1 MTEWRDTSH
10 FSRPLHLQVVNL
22 ILLGTSVLR
31 SVIRAL
37 VYWSLLQVSLNK
49 QCRTLFDGKSFA
61 VHNAR
66 LRRSRTKDRHVWS
79 LRREKTPEQN
89 DTKWDLYFLENRECT
104 CVCMYLCLSLSVSV
118 STFAF
123 KRNPWPRN
131 CHQNKTLNW
140 RCFFHVV
147 GKPSTNL
154 CNHAMASP
162 NLFEPY
168 SLALPQIFGSS
179 IWRQPRSRFDPKEV
193 PQQMFD
199 FWARA
204 GLATCSLAAN
214 LARMTALLTST
225 GVLIKMQWL
234 NFAKLNTSIPMQST
248 PDTGG
253 KQQTVT
259 SSQYH
264 ANSTQYWY
272 NPIRRN
278 FLPMP
283 SRMYKWT
290 TSWEC

>member
-10 FSRPLHLQVVNL
+10 FSTLQTIESHSVMTLQVVNL

-79 LRREKTPEQN
+79 LRREKEQN

-118 STFAF
+118 CLCLYLCFQTEPLATQLPPKQNAQLKMFFSRCWQTF
-123 KRNPWPRN
+123 NEPLQPG
-131 CHQNKTLNW
+131 HGL
-140 RCFFHVV
+140 
-147 GKPSTNL
+147 
-154 CNHAMASP
+154 P

-168 SLALPQIFGSS
+168 SLVLPQIFGSS

-193 PQQMFD
+193 PQQMLD

-204 GLATCSLAAN
+204 GIATCSLA
-214 LARMTALLTST
+214 R
-225 GVLIKMQWL
+225 I
-234 NFAKLNTSIPMQST
+234 
-248 PDTGG
+248 
-253 KQQTVT
+253 
-259 SSQYH
+259 
-264 ANSTQYWY
+264 
-272 NPIRRN
+272 
-278 FLPMP
+278 
-283 SRMYKWT
+283 
-290 TSWEC
+290 